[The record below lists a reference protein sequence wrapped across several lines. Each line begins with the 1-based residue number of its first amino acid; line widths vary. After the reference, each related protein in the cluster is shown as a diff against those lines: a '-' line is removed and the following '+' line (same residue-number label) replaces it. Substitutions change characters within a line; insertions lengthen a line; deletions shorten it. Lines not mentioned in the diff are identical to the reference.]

1 MIKPMRSNRRK
12 VFILASAIVS
22 AILISV
28 ACTSTDTTGPEIK
41 PQGPPWAAT
50 DSAWMVIE
58 NLRYAYITIDL

>member
-41 PQGPPWAAT
+41 PQGAVGCHRQCL
-50 DSAWMVIE
+50 DGDRESQIRLH
-58 NLRYAYITIDL
+58 NH